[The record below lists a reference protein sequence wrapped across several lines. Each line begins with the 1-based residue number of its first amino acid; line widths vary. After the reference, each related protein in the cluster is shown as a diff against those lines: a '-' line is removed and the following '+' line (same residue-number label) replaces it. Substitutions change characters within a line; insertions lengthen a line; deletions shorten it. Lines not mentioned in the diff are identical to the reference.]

1 MVVLNELQKRDF
13 NLLKSVCINMEDN
26 EGCSNYDIVSYLN
39 DYIYGLSDT
48 ISSNFLKYVI
58 DLKDYYYN
66 RLEHESTEDF

>member
-1 MVVLNELQKRDF
+1 MIILNELQKRDF

-26 EGCSNYDIVSYLN
+26 EECSNYDIVSYLN

-48 ISSNFLKYVI
+48 ISSNYLKYVI

-66 RLEHESTEDF
+66 RLEYELTEDF